1 MFYPSEIFTFTL
13 SAIYKLLTMPPNQGK
28 IDALGGN
35 DHGFMNRHRKV
46 SPDKREVINEED
58 YNPPSKRRTYLLG
71 RLNTVLNNRPV
82 PASFWAA
89 LLLSDMEML
98 EKMVI
103 GAEKSTFL
111 LEFFIHG
118 CMALPLLWKQCRSE
132 QRATTAQLPHPPAD
146 AEVHGTLREEQWH
159 NHQTSERDR
168 GKCVVRR
175 VAPMQIV
182 EIYPRSLSNP
192 ELSRQ
197 AKAYPPFWDMLKYF
211 WTPKRI
217 AEWRQQIFSDRR
229 SPMQALDN
237 LSNLMCLSADLKQMW
252 ALGIFALKPLAYS
265 EDRTQLEVQFFWQPR
280 PGHSI
285 NHHIPL
291 LTRPSS
297 SRDLP
302 GLVEDDVVQTGSAFL
317 NVRSE
322 WQKIMSGQRFTFTTP
337 DPIKLPLPSKELLEM
352 QWVLTR
358 LVNLSGAGLLP
369 DGHELDHYE
378 NDGTHRFQLF

>member
-1 MFYPSEIFTFTL
+1 MS
-13 SAIYKLLTMPPNQGK
+13 PNQGK

-35 DHGFMNRHRKV
+35 NPGSMNRHRKLF
-46 SPDKREVINEED
+46 PDKREVIKEED
-58 YNPPSKRRTYLLG
+58 YNPPSKRRTHLLG

-82 PASFWAA
+82 PASFWAV
-89 LLLSDMEML
+89 LLLPDMEML
-98 EKMVI
+98 EKMVMGLKSQHSYWSSVYT
-103 GAEKSTFL
+103 GAWRCHFYGNNVDPNRGRPQPNCPIRQPTLKPTERCDRSSGTTTRRASEAAESVLFEGKSVSAIL
-111 LEFFIHG
+111 GH
-118 CMALPLLWKQCRSE
+118 
-132 QRATTAQLPHPPAD
+132 
-146 AEVHGTLREEQWH
+146 AEVL
-159 NHQTSERDR
+159 
-168 GKCVVRR
+168 
-175 VAPMQIV
+175 
-182 EIYPRSLSNP
+182 
-192 ELSRQ
+192 
-197 AKAYPPFWDMLKYF
+197 

-252 ALGIFALKPLAYS
+252 ASGIFALKPLAYNQ
-265 EDRTQLEVQFFWQPR
+265 DRTQLEVQFFWQPR

-285 NHHIPL
+285 NQNIPL

-297 SRDLP
+297 TRDLP

-358 LVNLSGAGLLP
+358 LVNLSGAGSLP

-378 NDGTHRFQLF
+378 NDGIHRFQLS